1 MRETVMDKTLI
12 DQLGDELYQAMV
24 QRETV
29 SPLTSRGFD
38 ITVEDAYH
46 ISLRM
51 LERRLAAG
59 ERVIGKKI
67 GVTSKAVQNMLG
79 VHQPDFGYLT
89 DAMVYNSGEAMPIS
103 EKLIQPRAEGEIAFI
118 LKKDLMGP
126 GVTNAEVLAATECVI
141 PCFEVVDS
149 RIQDW
154 QIKIQDTVA
163 DNASC
168 GLFVLGDTAVSPR
181 RVDLVTCGMLVEKN
195 GQLLS
200 TGAGAAALGSPV
212 NCVAWLANTLGR
224 FGIGL
229 KAGEVILSGSLVP
242 LEPVKAGDF
251 MRVEIGGIGSASVRF
266 T

>member
-1 MRETVMDKTLI
+1 MNKEQI
-12 DQLGDELYQAMV
+12 IQCGDELFQAMTE
-24 QRETV
+24 QQTLRPFTE
-29 SPLTSRGFD
+29 RYDD
-38 ITVEDAYH
+38 ITVDDAYH

-51 LERRLAAG
+51 IERRVAAG
-59 ERVIGKKI
+59 ERIIGKKI
-67 GVTSKAVQNMLG
+67 GVTSKAVQNMLN

-89 DAMVYNSGEAMPIS
+89 DKMAFSEGQEMPIS
-103 EKLIQPRAEGEIAFI
+103 EQLIQPKAEGEIAFI
-118 LKKDLMGP
+118 LKKDLIGP
-126 GVTNAEVLAATECVI
+126 GVTNADVLAATDCVL

-149 RIQDW
+149 RIEDW

-168 GLFVLGDTAVSPR
+168 GLFILGDQAVDPR
-181 RVDLVTCGMLVEKN
+181 KVDLATCGMVVEKN
-195 GQLLS
+195 GEIIS

-212 NCVAWLANTLGR
+212 NCVAWLANTLGQ
-224 FGIGL
+224 FGIPL

-251 MRVEIGGIGSASVRF
+251 MRVSIGGIGSASVRF